1 MLEIGFPISNFQF
14 PTSIKGELSLQ
25 SLTVALTRLRYR
37 LAELPEAVTLIT
49 FLSLFL
55 FFAIAAEHFLT
66 PYAIANILTFGS
78 ITGIVVV
85 GVGMLM
91 ISGEFDLSV
100 GSTFAVAS
108 YILALSMENAGMHPI
123 LAMLLALSVCAFL
136 GLINGLIVTGTGIPS
151 FITTLGTMLAYRGIA
166 RALGGGDFARYTGD
180 RPALFDVL
188 NGGIDPLNQLFR
200 PASNFR
206 ISILWFI
213 VIAVVTS
220 LVLRRTRYG
229 NWVFAVG
236 GNPGAA
242 LSQGVPVKRVKVI
255 NFVLAGLLAGVA
267 SVMQFAHRT
276 SVDPLRG
283 EGMELVAVTA
293 SVIGGVRLT
302 GGFGTVIGTSIGTL
316 LLSMLEQG
324 LVLMQIPVRVFRAVA
339 GAILILA
346 VIGNTYLSRQE

>member
-1 MLEIGFPISNFQF
+1 MVY
-14 PTSIKGELSLQ
+14 TKKGGMMQ
-25 SLTVALTRLRYR
+25 SQTATLTRLRYS
-37 LAELPEAVTLIT
+37 LANFPEVVALVS
-49 FLSLFL
+49 FLALFA
-55 FFAIAAEHFLT
+55 FFTIAADNFLT
-66 PYAIANILTFGS
+66 PFAMANILTFAS

-108 YILALSMENAGMHPI
+108 YIFALSMENAGMHPI
-123 LAMLLALSVCAFL
+123 LALLLALIVCALL
-136 GLINGLIVTGTGIPS
+136 GLINGLIVTETGIPS

-180 RPALFDVL
+180 PLALFDFL
-188 NGGIDPLNQLFR
+188 NGGIDRINQLFT

-206 ISILWFI
+206 ISIIWFI
-213 VIAVVTS
+213 VIAVVIS

-255 NFVLAGLLAGVA
+255 NFVLTGLLAGIA
-267 SVMQFAHRT
+267 SVLQFAHRL

-283 EGMELVAVTA
+283 EGMELVAVA
-293 SVIGGVRLT
+293 ACVIGGVQLT
-302 GGFGTVIGTSIGTL
+302 GGHGTIFGACVGML
-316 LLSMLEQG
+316 LLQMLEQG
-324 LVLMQIPVRVFRAVA
+324 LVLMQIPVQIFQSVA
-339 GAILILA
+339 GLILIIA
-346 VIGNTYLSRQE
+346 VISNTYLGKQG